1 MANVCL
7 TGRRC
12 ATAVDVNPFAE
23 STALAAPGTMAG
35 RWCGTHGTGGA
46 MYLPPHFAET
56 DPGAIA
62 DIIEAAPLACVVAQT
77 EEGWWPTTCRC
88 CKGRRV
94 C

>member
-1 MANVCL
+1 
-7 TGRRC
+7 
-12 ATAVDVNPFAE
+12 
-23 STALAAPGTMAG
+23 
-35 RWCGTHGTGGA
+35 